1 MIEGMGFRDYIER
14 KYYIEKVKPYI
25 KKNIIKVFVG
35 QRRVG
40 KSFLLYQFIDIIKSL
55 ERNPC
60 IVYINKELDEFGEI
74 KNSTDLIS
82 YVKAKKRKRKFCYLF
97 VDEIQD
103 IEDFEKAI
111 RSLFARGGYDIYI
124 SGSNANLL
132 SGELATYLSGRYI
145 EIKVFG
151 LSYSEFLTFHK
162 LDDSTQSFTRY
173 LRVGGLPYLIHL
185 PDEDYVV
192 YDYLRN
198 IYNTII
204 LKDVVA
210 RYNIRNVN
218 FLDRLVRFLCDNTGG
233 ILSAKKISEYLKSQK
248 LGISTQVVLNYLSHL
263 VTAFLVFKVSRYDL
277 SGKRIFEIGEKFYF
291 EDTGIRNSIVGYKVS
306 DISKLLENIVYL
318 HLCMAGYNVTVGKYN
333 SKEIDFVGEKF
344 GEKIYVQV
352 CYLLTDEGVVERE
365 FGNLL
370 SVSDNYPKYV
380 VSMDEV
386 GSTASTKGIK
396 HIGIREFLRM
406 L

>member
-1 MIEGMGFRDYIER
+1 MIFKDYIKR
-14 KYYIEKVKPYI
+14 KYYIDKVKPYI
-25 KKNIIKVFVG
+25 KKNIIKVFTG

-40 KSFLLYQFIDIIKSL
+40 KSYLFYQIIDFIQML
-55 ERNPC
+55 EPDAC
-60 IVYINKELDEFGEI
+60 VVYINKELDEFSGI
-74 KNSTDLIS
+74 KNYADLLS
-82 YVKAKKRKRKFCYLF
+82 FVKAKRGKKKFCYLF
-97 VDEIQD
+97 IDEIQD
-103 IEDFEKAI
+103 IEDFEKGI
-111 RSLFARGGYDIYI
+111 RSFFAGTGYDIYI

-162 LDDSTQSFTRY
+162 LDDSTQSFNRY

-185 PDEDYVV
+185 PDEDYIV
-192 YDYLRN
+192 YDYLKN

-218 FLDRLVRFLCDNTGG
+218 FLDRLVKFLCDNTGN

-248 LGISTQVVLNYLSHL
+248 TDISTQVVLNYLSYL
-263 VTAFLVFKVSRYDL
+263 VTAFLVFKVSRSDL
-277 SGKRIFEIGEKFYF
+277 SGKKIFEIGEKYYF
-291 EDTGIRNSIVGYKVS
+291 EDTGLRNSIAGYKVS
-306 DISKLLENIVYL
+306 DINKLLENVVYL
-318 HLCMAGYNVTVGKYN
+318 HLCIAGYNVTVGKYN
-333 SKEIDFVGEKF
+333 DKEIDFVGEKF
-344 GEKIYVQV
+344 SEKIYVQV
-352 CYLLTDEGVVERE
+352 CYLLTDEKVVERE

-386 GSTASTKGIK
+386 GSTASNKGVK
-396 HIGIREFLRM
+396 HMEIREFLRM
-406 L
+406 LA